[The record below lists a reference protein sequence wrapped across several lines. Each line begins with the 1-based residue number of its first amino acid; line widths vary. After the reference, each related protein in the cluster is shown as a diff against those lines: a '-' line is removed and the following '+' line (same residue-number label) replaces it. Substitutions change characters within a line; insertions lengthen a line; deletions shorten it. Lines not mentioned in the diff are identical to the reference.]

1 LKKSVVPFAQ
11 RNRQR
16 FNKKDHVLWMSIIMI
31 FGSANVVFFFL
42 KFNIRFLILS
52 YYYYYY
58 YYFGGQFS
66 DVAKVTIIPRRF

>member
-1 LKKSVVPFAQ
+1 
-11 RNRQR
+11 
-16 FNKKDHVLWMSIIMI
+16 MSIIMI

-58 YYFGGQFS
+58 YYYFGGQFS